1 MLYYVTGNRLAPFLW
16 IFPSF
21 KFHQNYKILPD
32 LNLPIII
39 IFYLEIFNFFH
50 KDIFQILEISD
61 QILEK
66 SCKFYLV

>member
-21 KFHQNYKILPD
+21 KFHQNYKILPY
-32 LNLPIII
+32 LNLPII
-39 IFYLEIFNFFH
+39 FCLEIFNFFH
-50 KDIFQILEISD
+50 KDILQILELSD

>member
-1 MLYYVTGNRLAPFLW
+1 MLYYVSGNRLAPFLW

-21 KFHQNYKILPD
+21 KFHQNYKTLPD
-32 LNLPIII
+32 LNLPI

-50 KDIFQILEISD
+50 KDILQILEISD

-66 SCKFYLV
+66 LSKFYLV